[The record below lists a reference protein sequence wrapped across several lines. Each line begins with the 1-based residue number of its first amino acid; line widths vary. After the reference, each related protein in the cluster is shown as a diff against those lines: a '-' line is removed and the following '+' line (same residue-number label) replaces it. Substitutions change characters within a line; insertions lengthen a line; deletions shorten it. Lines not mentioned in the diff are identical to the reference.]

1 MLDRFAKLGLRLQI
15 TEFDMWGGGW
25 GEGENPTR
33 AEWVRTLLTVSFA
46 NPSMDGVLM
55 WGFWDGRHWRGSA
68 PLFKRD
74 WSLRPE
80 GKVWMDLVNGQWWTR
95 ETRTTDADGRVEL
108 RGFLGD
114 YTITVT
120 HDGGSTVEST
130 SLTGDGAVVTIR
142 PGK

>member
-1 MLDRFAKLGLRLQI
+1 MELVH
-15 TEFDMWGGGW
+15 
-25 GEGENPTR
+25 GE
-33 AEWVRTLLTVSFA
+33 
-46 NPSMDGVLM
+46 
-55 WGFWDGRHWRGSA
+55 WR
-68 PLFKRD
+68 
-74 WSLRPE
+74 
-80 GKVWMDLVNGQWWTR
+80 TR

-120 HDGGSTVEST
+120 HDGRSTVEST